1 MKINYQNLEKKI
13 NVKFKNANLLSQ
25 SLTHKSFDS
34 NKNNEKI
41 EFLGDRVLGLV
52 IAKKLLEIYPD
63 EKEGILDKKFA
74 SLVNKKTCLEI
85 AQNINLDKFILTFN
99 PNNKKV
105 KIEDKI
111 ISDSCEALIGAVYL
125 DKGFN
130 TAEKVILDLWK
141 NHIKKSVI
149 THIDAKTKLQ
159 ELTLK
164 NFKKLPTYKL
174 ISNTGP
180 RHKPLFKVG
189 VKLPNTKYFISTGKS
204 KKDAEQ
210 NAALECLKYINWLFM
225 NWIDEG
231 FLISKNRYSEN
242 SLIVELYTKDHG
254 KTSGIIFGGTSKK
267 IKNYLQIGN
276 KLHINYNSKN
286 DNRIGYFKIE
296 IISAY
301 SPLYFDHKQKLLC
314 ITSATNLIKILTA
327 ESQVNIEVYKLIDSI
342 FLILKDKDWLKKYI
356 FWELELL
363 KLLGYDLELKN
374 LVTKDIV
381 NNETVYYANSS
392 NEKKY
397 VPNFLVERDLEV
409 NDDKILLNGLKLV
422 GDYLDKTILKPNNI
436 NYPNSRLLFINSF
449 K

>member
-13 NVKFKNANLLSQ
+13 NVKFKNTNLLIQ
-25 SLTHKSFDS
+25 SLTLKSFNS

-85 AQNINLDKFILTFN
+85 AKNINLEEFILTYN
-99 PNNKKV
+99 PKNKKI

-111 ISDSCEALIGAVYL
+111 ISDSCEALIGAIYL
-125 DKGFN
+125 EKGFN
-130 TAEKVILDLWK
+130 SAEKVILDQWK
-141 NHIKKSVI
+141 NHIIKSVI

-210 NAALECLKYINWLFM
+210 NAAVECLKYI
-225 NWIDEG
+225 
-231 FLISKNRYSEN
+231 S
-242 SLIVELYTKDHG
+242 
-254 KTSGIIFGGTSKK
+254 
-267 IKNYLQIGN
+267 
-276 KLHINYNSKN
+276 
-286 DNRIGYFKIE
+286 
-296 IISAY
+296 
-301 SPLYFDHKQKLLC
+301 
-314 ITSATNLIKILTA
+314 
-327 ESQVNIEVYKLIDSI
+327 
-342 FLILKDKDWLKKYI
+342 
-356 FWELELL
+356 
-363 KLLGYDLELKN
+363 
-374 LVTKDIV
+374 
-381 NNETVYYANSS
+381 
-392 NEKKY
+392 
-397 VPNFLVERDLEV
+397 
-409 NDDKILLNGLKLV
+409 
-422 GDYLDKTILKPNNI
+422 
-436 NYPNSRLLFINSF
+436 
-449 K
+449 